1 MKAVTPRAIPDGIAI
16 LILALALCMCALPAA
31 AVTLTDDAG
40 TNLTIE
46 TPPQRI
52 VSLSPSNTEILAA
65 LGLLDRIAGVTD
77 VCDYPPGVKNITR
90 IGGYSSIST
99 EKIAAVRPDL
109 VIASDLTP
117 VDTVDRLRELGLTVM
132 VVAPKNVSHVI
143 RDIRLIGRITGTG
156 ERADALAADLSR
168 RTMPV
173 AVPETGRP
181 TVAHVVWNKPLYVS
195 GNSTMQNDIII
206 LAGGT
211 NVFSGQSGWGTVSL
225 EEFLLAN
232 PDIIIV
238 SGGGGM
244 DSSKND
250 LILEDFMTNPQYVS
264 LSAVK
269 NRHVFAVDA
278 DIISRPGPRV
288 ADAAGEV
295 ARIIRTVHKE
305 RGASPVTAAVP
316 DTAAQSP
323 GFSPVA
329 AVFGLLAV
337 AAGFRK

>member
-1 MKAVTPRAIPDGIAI
+1 MTFSARFSGPSCTALLVMTVVLFLGILPASAVTFS
-16 LILALALCMCALPAA
+16 
-31 AVTLTDDAG
+31 DDAG
-40 TNLTIE
+40 TNLTLDV
-46 TPPQRI
+46 PPQCI

-65 LGLLDRIAGVTD
+65 LGLLDRIVGVTD
-77 VCDYPPGVKNITR
+77 VCDYPPEVKNITR
-90 IGGYSSIST
+90 IGGYSFIST

-117 VDTVDRLRELGLTVM
+117 ADTVDRLRELGLTVM
-132 VVAPKNVSHVI
+132 VVAPKNVIHVI
-143 RDIRLIGRITGTG
+143 RDIRLIGTITGTG

-168 RTMPV
+168 RTTPA

-195 GNSTMQNDIII
+195 GNSTMQNDIIF
-206 LAGGT
+206 LSGGT
-211 NVFSGQSGWGTVSL
+211 NVFSGRNGWGTVSL

-244 DSSKND
+244 DSSTND
-250 LILEDFMTNPQYVS
+250 LILEDFMKNPQYAS

-269 NRHVFAVDA
+269 NRHVYAVDA

-295 ARIIRTVHKE
+295 TRIIRTVEEE
-305 RGASPVTAAVP
+305 RRASPVTAAVP
-316 DTAAQSP
+316 DTVAKSP
-323 GFSPVA
+323 GFAPFA

-337 AAGFRK
+337 AARFRR